1 MARFGVMLARRRVL
15 LAGALAGAAAW
26 ATLAIPRRVRA
37 ARFVSALGGGKGA
50 GSAAGVVTR
59 DVVLPDARTGVRA
72 RVYQPAQGGRFPGVV
87 VAHGVHYRGI
97 DERRLVPFA
106 RTLAA
111 TGRIV
116 LTPELA
122 DLTDYRIT
130 EQGKDVIVRAARWLS
145 ERSEVVEEPRVGV
158 LGFSFAGGLALV
170 AAGSP
175 ELEGRLAFVTSV
187 GGHHEL
193 GRVLG
198 FLLADR
204 IATPSGVLVTPAHE
218 YGLVILLYQYLEA
231 FVGAAEREPFREVLR
246 AWLHEDRA
254 QARALVQKTSESTRR
269 LFERVETR
277 RLKELAPELERLID
291 GEGARLRALSPS
303 GRLSRVEAPVYLLH
317 GAGDSVIPPS
327 ETDWAA
333 RELGARAH
341 AALVS
346 PLIEHVELNHEAS
359 LRDELALVEFMA
371 NMF

>member
-1 MARFGVMLARRRVL
+1 MLARRRVL
-15 LAGALAGAAAW
+15 FAGALAGTAAW

-37 ARFVSALGGGKGA
+37 ARFVSALGTGA
-50 GSAAGVVTR
+50 GRASGLGVATR
-59 DVVLPDARTGVRA
+59 DVVLPDGGTGVRA
-72 RVYQPAQGGRFPGVV
+72 RVYRPAQGGRFPGIV

-97 DERRLVPFA
+97 EERRLVPFA

-111 TGRIV
+111 TGRVV

-122 DLTDYRIT
+122 DLTDYRISA
-130 EQGKDVIVRAARWLS
+130 QGKDVIVRAARWLS
-145 ERSEVVEEPRVGV
+145 ERSELVEEPRVGV

-170 AAGSP
+170 AAASP
-175 ELEGRLAFVTSV
+175 KLEERLAFVTSV
-187 GGHHEL
+187 GGHHDL

-204 IATPSGVLVTPAHE
+204 IATPSGLLATPAHE

-231 FVGAAEREPFREVLR
+231 FIVPGDQAAFREALR

-254 QARALVQKTSESTRR
+254 QARALAQETSESTQRI
-269 LFERVETR
+269 FELLETR
-277 RLKELAPELERLID
+277 RLKELAPELRRQID
-291 GEGARLRALSPS
+291 AEGARLRELSPS
-303 GRLSRVEAPVYLLH
+303 GRLSRVQVPVYLLH